1 MGKDHTA
8 RRYFEIEAILAKEIE
23 RKFLLSADTWRKLAT
38 HKIEIRDGLLA
49 FRDGRKIRVRF
60 CDDKATLSVKG
71 PKKGLTRDEFEYE
84 IPASDGLA
92 LLEDHCDGAILKKT
106 RYFIPLAALSGQST
120 SFRAFMQASC
130 WPRLNCQARMLNSR
144 NRHGWGA
151 KCRGRAGIGSHR
163 CSRNTGRR
171 PSNRIRMKAGGKRRG
186 LSDTG

>member
-8 RRYFEIEAILAKEIE
+8 RRYFEIGAVLAKEIE

-60 CDDKATLSVKG
+60 CDDKATLSVRR
-71 PKKGLTRDEFEYE
+71 PKTGLTRDEFEYE

-106 RYFIPLAALSGQST
+106 RYFIPHGGFIWTVDEFQGVHAGLVLAEIELPSEDAEFEKPTWLGREVSGKSQYRQS
-120 SFRAFMQASC
+120 SLFNKHRQAT
-130 WPRLNCQARMLNSR
+130 
-144 NRHGWGA
+144 
-151 KCRGRAGIGSHR
+151 K
-163 CSRNTGRR
+163 
-171 PSNRIRMKAGGKRRG
+171 
-186 LSDTG
+186 